1 MYFAKAF
8 VVTHIVYRK
17 SEPFDA
23 LEGPYSSVC
32 NGLTSAGLY
41 VDTVQLPLENYDRP
55 ILVGKWKKERK
66 LRIPVFLGKIAPIKY
81 IIDTLIVFY
90 LAQDYLAKNKQNKVV
105 YIGID
110 PLSTLALV
118 VLRKF
123 MMFEL
128 AFYAV
133 DFNQNRFKNKIMQ
146 FLYEKA
152 DELASKKS
160 HFVWAVC
167 EGLVEYKRKYLHVDA
182 DYIPNSNQYDSKLF
196 RKGKNKRTGNKMC
209 WTGSCITPRQ
219 FAILFSVLEKIQ
231 KIRPSMEFHFAPVGN
246 HDAFEENC
254 RKYKLKKWKV
264 HHLTSRREWQEF
276 ATTCD
281 VGIAVYDDKF
291 GSTKF
296 IEPLKIWD
304 FLLCGLPFIISCEPS
319 LGKAIKESG
328 AAYLLKSHNKIPND
342 NSLKKFLD
350 KKNLESLQKTCLQLA
365 KEFDITVQMKK
376 SLKG

>member
-17 SEPFDA
+17 TDPFEP

-41 VDTVQLPLENYDRP
+41 VDTVQIPLENYDRP
-55 ILVGKWKKERK
+55 ILIGKWKKEKK
-66 LRIPVFLGKIAPIKY
+66 LRVPAFLGKIAPIKY
-81 IIDTLIVFY
+81 VIDTLIVFY
-90 LAQDYLAKNKQNKVV
+90 VARNYLSKNKKNKVI

-118 VLRKF
+118 VLRQF
-123 MMFEL
+123 MLFEL

-133 DFNQNRFKNKIMQ
+133 DFNQNRFANKIMQ

-152 DELASKKS
+152 DELASTQA
-160 HFVWAVC
+160 HYVWAVC
-167 EGLVEYKRKYLHVDA
+167 EGLADYKKKFLNVEA
-182 DYIPNSNQYDSKLF
+182 DYIPNSNQYDPRLY
-196 RKGKNKRTGNKMC
+196 RKGKDKRTGNKMC

-219 FAILFSVLEKIQ
+219 FTILFSVLKKIQ
-231 KIRPSMEFHFAPVGN
+231 EVRPSMEFHFAPVGN
-246 HDAFEENC
+246 HEAFEENC
-254 RKYKLKKWKV
+254 KKYGLKKWTV
-264 HHLTSRREWQEF
+264 HRMHSRREFQEF

-281 VGIAVYDDKF
+281 VGVAVYDDKF

-328 AAYLLKSHNKIPND
+328 AAYLLKSHNKIPDD

-350 KKNLESLQKTCLQLA
+350 KKNLENLQTTCLQLA
-365 KEFDITVQMKK
+365 KEFDIAVQMKK